1 MSEAEPRVILEL
13 GPITRITLNRAHQA
27 NALDWQM
34 GVELQ
39 AAVARIQSSAE
50 VRAVLV
56 AGAGKHFCGGGDFS
70 FIEENTRL
78 PREQVEARMSAFY
91 RMFLSLLELPVATC
105 AVMRGSAIG
114 AGLCL
119 ALACDLRLAAASA
132 RVGTNF
138 IHIGLHPGM
147 GATALLPHVAGPSVA
162 AELLL
167 TGAVLDAET
176 ACAAGIL
183 TRVAP
188 DAELDAEADRVAES
202 LARAAPIAARQ
213 TVETLRAPLRQR
225 LDAQLARE
233 AACQAIDF
241 GTEDVRSAILAF
253 QRRERPDFVGR

>member
-1 MSEAEPRVILEL
+1 MSEAERRVILEL

-39 AAVARIQSSAE
+39 AAVASIQSNAE
-50 VRAVLV
+50 VRVVLV
-56 AGAGKHFCGGGDFS
+56 AGAGKHFCAGGDFS

-78 PREQVEARMSAFY
+78 PRAEVEDRMLTFY
-91 RMFLSLLELPVATC
+91 RMFLSVLDLPVPTC
-105 AVMRGSAIG
+105 AVLRGSAIG

-119 ALACDLRLAAASA
+119 ALACDLRLAATSA

-138 IHIGLHPGM
+138 VQIGLHPGM
-147 GATALLPHVAGPSVA
+147 GATALLPHVAGASVA

-167 TGAVLDAET
+167 TGAVLDAES
-176 ACAAGIL
+176 ARAAGL
-183 TRVAP
+183 VTRVTA
-188 DAELDAEADRVAES
+188 DANLDAEVDSVAES

-225 LDAQLARE
+225 LDVQLARE

-241 GTEDVRSAILAF
+241 GTEDVRRAILAF
-253 QRRERPDFVGR
+253 RRRERPDFVGR